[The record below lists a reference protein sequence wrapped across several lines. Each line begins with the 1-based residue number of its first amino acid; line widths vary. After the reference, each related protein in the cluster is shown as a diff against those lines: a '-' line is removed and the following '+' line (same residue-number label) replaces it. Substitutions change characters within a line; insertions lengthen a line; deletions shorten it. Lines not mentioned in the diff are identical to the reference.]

1 MSSYRMEWL
10 PTISIRSVLRSKT
23 LWPNSTYFLSHP
35 KVGPGSK
42 MTKNGCLNSPPP
54 QKKKKKKRWHAS
66 TSCYPTQTSGLG
78 PKMVFIK
85 YVFNTYQWKALG
97 KEISKRVLTC
107 PIHYLPRLKM
117 CNVPRMT
124 QNDHE
129 PKNVGNLIESRFET
143 CILTPLCYPKWA
155 RVLLKTEVEL
165 SVMLLFLFP
174 SVDVVACLC
183 RKSDL
188 ESFTSR

>member
-1 MSSYRMEWL
+1 MVVSY
-10 PTISIRSVLRSKT
+10 TVGK
-23 LWPNSTYFLSHP
+23 P
-35 KVGPGSK
+35 KERRL
-42 MTKNGCLNSPPP
+42 KNDMPKPLATPHKPMAQV
-54 QKKKKKKRWHAS
+54 QKW
-66 TSCYPTQTSGLG
+66 
-78 PKMVFIK
+78 VFIK
-85 YVFNTYQWKALG
+85 YVFNIYQWKALE

-107 PIHYLPRLKM
+107 PIHCLPSLKM
-117 CNVPRMT
+117 SNGPRMT

-143 CILTPLCYPKWA
+143 WILTPLCYPKQA

-174 SVDVVACLC
+174 YVDVVARLC

-188 ESFTSR
+188 ESFTSRQLTNTFLFLDIDVTILVT

>member
-1 MSSYRMEWL
+1 
-10 PTISIRSVLRSKT
+10 
-23 LWPNSTYFLSHP
+23 
-35 KVGPGSK
+35 
-42 MTKNGCLNSPPP
+42 
-54 QKKKKKKRWHAS
+54 
-66 TSCYPTQTSGLG
+66 
-78 PKMVFIK
+78 MVFIK

-107 PIHYLPRLKM
+107 PIRYLPRLKM
-117 CNVPRMT
+117 CNGPRMT

-143 CILTPLCYPKWA
+143 WILTPLCYPKWA

-174 SVDVVACLC
+174 YVDVVARLC

>member
-1 MSSYRMEWL
+1 MESSWKGDFEKSFDL
-10 PTISIRSVLRSKT
+10 P
-23 LWPNSTYFLSHP
+23 HP
-35 KVGPGSK
+35 LPA
-42 MTKNGCLNSPPP
+42 PP
-54 QKKKKKKRWHAS
+54 
-66 TSCYPTQTSGLG
+66 
-78 PKMVFIK
+78 
-85 YVFNTYQWKALG
+85 
-97 KEISKRVLTC
+97 E
-107 PIHYLPRLKM
+107 
-117 CNVPRMT
+117 NVPRMT